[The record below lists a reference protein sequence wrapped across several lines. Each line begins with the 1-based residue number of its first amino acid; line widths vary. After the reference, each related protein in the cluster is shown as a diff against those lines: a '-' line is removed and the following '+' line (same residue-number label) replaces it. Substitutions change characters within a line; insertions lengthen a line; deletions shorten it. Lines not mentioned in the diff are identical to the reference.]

1 MWDLAASTMRR
12 TSFAENRMIATAIAT
27 MDTDR
32 PTRAVA
38 ISKPRHRSVGSVI
51 PGVVKGVPNA
61 IRIHRP

>member
-1 MWDLAASTMRR
+1 
-12 TSFAENRMIATAIAT
+12 MIATAIAT